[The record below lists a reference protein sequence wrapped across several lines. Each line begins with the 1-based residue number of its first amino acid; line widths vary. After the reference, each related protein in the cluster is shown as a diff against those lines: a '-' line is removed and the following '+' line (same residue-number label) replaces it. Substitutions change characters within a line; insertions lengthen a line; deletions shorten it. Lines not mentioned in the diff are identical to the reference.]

1 MKQRIKGLVS
11 LWLAVLLLVG
21 NVASAAS
28 GVLAEYVR
36 YYDGEETLE
45 VGTYLYEG
53 YTELSD
59 VEYGDDAATLAEQ
72 LGSHLE
78 IPDGMEHTG
87 WNFWLMNDCGAII
100 SGPEEKATD
109 ATLAESDASALSYSV
124 RLLITP
130 LFAAKTYTVTWNN
143 HDGNELEVDHD
154 VAYGATPEYNGA
166 TPEKAADDDYTYTFD
181 NWSPSITPVT
191 GDATYTAVF
200 TSTPIVRHTVTF
212 ETNGGSA
219 ISDVQVKDGEVLSV
233 PTAPTKSGHTFK
245 GWYKDAGLSAE
256 YDFSLPVNENFTLY
270 AKWELAQSQYTVTWN
285 NHDGNELE
293 VDHDVA
299 YGATPEYNGA
309 TPEKAADDDYTYT
322 FDGWSPS
329 VTPVTGDVTY
339 TAVFTSTPIVRH
351 TITFE
356 TNGGSAISDA
366 QVKDGEVLS
375 VPTAPTK
382 SGYTFK
388 GWYKDVGLSAEYDF
402 SLPVNE
408 NFTLYAKWEKKTNS
422 GGGGGGGITLYVV
435 RFETNGGSK
444 VPNAAVVRKAKL
456 TRPANPTKDGFTFGG
471 WYADTALETPY
482 DFNTAVTS
490 NFTLYAKWNSDSTV
504 SDLLNTAEHSAY
516 VFGYQD
522 RTVRPEDNITRA
534 ETAEIFFRL
543 LNAETR
549 AKYLSE
555 ENGFAD
561 VPASAWY
568 HRSVSTMEKLGIL
581 KGRTDTEFVP
591 NAWITR
597 AEFAAICARFDA
609 SKFEETQTFTDIE
622 GHWAEEEILE
632 AAAHGWICGYE
643 DGSFRPEAPITRAEA
658 ITLINRMLERTP
670 KSKESLHV
678 DMVTWLDNSDEDA
691 WYYLAI
697 QEATNDHEY
706 TKNVDGSETWSR
718 VNQK

>member
-130 LFAAKTYTVTWNN
+130 LFAAKT
-143 HDGNELEVDHD
+143 
-154 VAYGATPEYNGA
+154 
-166 TPEKAADDDYTYTFD
+166 
-181 NWSPSITPVT
+181 
-191 GDATYTAVF
+191 
-200 TSTPIVRHTVTF
+200 
-212 ETNGGSA
+212 
-219 ISDVQVKDGEVLSV
+219 
-233 PTAPTKSGHTFK
+233 
-245 GWYKDAGLSAE
+245 
-256 YDFSLPVNENFTLY
+256 
-270 AKWELAQSQYTVTWN
+270 YTVTWN

-456 TRPANPTKDGFTFGG
+456 TRPANPTKDGFTYGG
-471 WYADTALETPY
+471 WYANTALETPY

-670 KSKESLHV
+670 KSKDSLHV